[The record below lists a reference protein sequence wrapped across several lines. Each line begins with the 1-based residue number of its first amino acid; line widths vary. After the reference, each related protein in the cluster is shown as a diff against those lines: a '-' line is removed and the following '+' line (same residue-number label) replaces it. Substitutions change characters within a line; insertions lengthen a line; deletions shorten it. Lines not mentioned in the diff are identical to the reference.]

1 MKGLVKNR
9 NFKDL
14 PSFWHTDDL
23 EWNPEKHAACYVM
36 NNKLGS
42 AGGQANAQE
51 LGLFGCIVDTHKNY
65 QKRSEFGTFDVYY
78 GCVDISKIKQTK
90 KRKNKQFDKDLQE
103 MIIDYDPKVKHDPAN
118 ADFLLIKIDSNT
130 YRPLTPDEIFNYL
143 EILFGEGKK
152 KKPFPPHTRQLEII
166 KDRRAYLEQNKES
179 DLILNIESIHTRFGK
194 DKTNYLSI
202 QPETEIIFDCSA
214 YFATFQ
220 ITSEFDPDRDQAVET
235 RGRSK
240 KEILDD
246 IISARR
252 NGKRVWVLTSMFNDE
267 NSDRIELISLF
278 KNTNAELIIDEVDYA
293 AWSKIEIIKKVVEN
307 VIN

>member
-1 MKGLVKNR
+1 MLIDGLTQR
-9 NFKDL
+9 FSTL
-14 PSFWHTDDL
+14 S
-23 EWNPEKHAACYVM
+23 
-36 NNKLGS
+36 
-42 AGGQANAQE
+42 
-51 LGLFGCIVDTHKNY
+51 
-65 QKRSEFGTFDVYY
+65 
-78 GCVDISKIKQTK
+78 
-90 KRKNKQFDKDLQE
+90 
-103 MIIDYDPKVKHDPAN
+103 
-118 ADFLLIKIDSNT
+118 
-130 YRPLTPDEIFNYL
+130 DEISD
-143 EILFGEGKK
+143 
-152 KKPFPPHTRQLEII
+152 LEII
-166 KDRRAYLEQNKES
+166 EKDTVEIRTKLSQLQKLKIFIDAIEQRGKNECKDFKTDTYSVASDKENDRLKELLRKFTKLYLEQNKES

>member
-1 MKGLVKNR
+1 MKQLVKNR
-9 NFKDL
+9 DFVETPK
-14 PSFWHTDDL
+14 FWWTDDL
-23 EWNPEKHAACYVM
+23 EWDPEKHAAFYVM

-42 AGGQANAQE
+42 AGGQVNAQE
-51 LGLFGCIVDTHKNY
+51 LGLFRCVVETHKSY
-65 QKRSEFGTFDVYY
+65 SKRSEFGTFTVHY

-90 KRKNKQFDKDLQE
+90 KRKNKQFDKDVHE

-118 ADFLLIKIDSNT
+118 ADCLIIKTDTST

-152 KKPFPPHTRQLEII
+152 KNTFPPHTRQLDII
-166 KDRRAYLEQNKES
+166 KGRRTFLEQHRES

-220 ITSEFDPDRDQAVET
+220 ITSEFDPNRDQAVET

-240 KEILDD
+240 EEILDD

-252 NGKRVWVLTSMFNDE
+252 EGKRVWVLMSMFNDE
-267 NSDRIELISLF
+267 DSERIELISLF

-293 AWSKIEIIKKVVEN
+293 AWSKTEIIKKVVEH

>member
-9 NFKDL
+9 DFVETPK
-14 PSFWHTDDL
+14 FWWTADIKWD
-23 EWNPEKHAACYVM
+23 PEKHAAFYVM

-42 AGGQANAQE
+42 AGGQTNAQE

-65 QKRSEFGTFDVYY
+65 QKRSEFGTFIVYY

-90 KRKNKQFDKDLQE
+90 KRKNKQFDKDVHE
-103 MIIDYDPKVKHDPAN
+103 MIIDCDPKVKHDPAN
-118 ADFLLIKIDSNT
+118 ADCLLIKTDTNT

-152 KKPFPPHTRQLEII
+152 KKPFLPHTRQLEII
-166 KDRRAYLEQNKES
+166 KSRRDFLEQNRES
-179 DLILNIESIHTRFGK
+179 ELILNIESIHTRFGK
-194 DKTNYLSI
+194 DKTNYLGI

-220 ITSEFDPDRDQAVET
+220 ITSEFDPDKDQAVET
-235 RGRSK
+235 RSRSK
-240 KEILDD
+240 EEILDD
-246 IISARR
+246 IISAKR
-252 NGKRVWVLTSMFNDE
+252 NNKRVWVLMSMFNDE
-267 NSDRIELISLF
+267 DSERIELISLF
-278 KNTNAELIIDEVDYA
+278 KNANAELIIDEVDYA

>member
-14 PSFWHTDDL
+14 PSFWCTEDQ
-23 EWNPEKHAACYVM
+23 EWNPEKHAGFYIM
-36 NNKLGS
+36 NNKFGS
-42 AGGQANAQE
+42 TGGQANAQE
-51 LGLFGCIVDTHKNY
+51 LGLFGCVVDTHKSY
-65 QKRSEFGTFDVYY
+65 SKRSEFGTFDVYY

-90 KRKNKQFDKDLQE
+90 KRKNKQYDKDVHE
-103 MIIDYDPKVKHDPAN
+103 MIIDLDSKVKHDPAN
-118 ADFLLIKIDSNT
+118 ADCLLIKT
-130 YRPLTPDEIFNYL
+130 TTGTRPLTTEEILEYL
-143 EILFGEGKK
+143 NILFGEGKK
-152 KKPFPPHTRQLEII
+152 KTPFPAHTRQLEII
-166 KDRRAYLEQNKES
+166 KGRRDFLEQNRES

-202 QPETEIIFDCSA
+202 QAETEIIFDCSA

-235 RGRSK
+235 RSRSK
-240 KEILDD
+240 EEILND

-252 NGKRVWVLTSMFNDE
+252 AGKRAWVLMSMFNDE
-267 NSDRIELISLF
+267 DRDRIELISLF
-278 KNTNAELIIDEVDYA
+278 KNANAEIIIDEVDYA

>member
-14 PSFWHTDDL
+14 PSFWWTKDQ
-23 EWNPEKHAACYVM
+23 EWDPEKQAGFYIM
-36 NNKLGS
+36 NNKFGS
-42 AGGQANAQE
+42 TGGQANAQE
-51 LGLFGCIVDTHKNY
+51 LGLFGCVVETHKSY
-65 QKRSEFGTFDVYY
+65 SKRSEFGTFDVYY

-90 KRKNKQFDKDLQE
+90 KRKNKQYDKDVHE
-103 MIIDYDPKVKHDPAN
+103 MIIDLNPKVKHDPAN
-118 ADFLLIKIDSNT
+118 ADCLLIKTDT
-130 YRPLTPDEIFNYL
+130 GLRPLTTEEILEYL
-143 EILFGEGKK
+143 TILFGEGKK
-152 KKPFPPHTRQLEII
+152 KISFPAHTRQLEII
-166 KDRRAYLEQNKES
+166 KGRREFLEQNLES

-246 IISARR
+246 IISARH
-252 NGKRVWVLTSMFNDE
+252 NGKRVWVLMSMFNDKD
-267 NSDRIELISLF
+267 SDRIELISLF

>member
-9 NFKDL
+9 NFIDL
-14 PSFWHTDDL
+14 PSFWWTNDQ
-23 EWNPEKHAACYVM
+23 EWNSEKHAAFYVM

-42 AGGQANAQE
+42 AGGQLNAQE
-51 LGLFGCIVDTHKNY
+51 LGLFGCVVETHKSY
-65 QKRSEFGTFDVYY
+65 SKRSEFGTFDVYH
-78 GCVDISKIKQTK
+78 GCIEISKIKQTK
-90 KRKNKQFDKDLQE
+90 KRKNKQYDKDVID

-118 ADFLLIKIDSNT
+118 SDGLVIKTDTDT
-130 YRPLTPDEIFNYL
+130 YRPLTPNEIFEYL
-143 EILFGEGKK
+143 KILFGEGKK
-152 KKPFPPHTRQLEII
+152 KNPFPAHTRQLEII
-166 KDRRAYLEQNKES
+166 KGRRDFLEQNQKN

-220 ITSEFDPDRDQAVET
+220 ITSEFDPDCDQAVET
-235 RGRSK
+235 RSRSK
-240 KEILDD
+240 EEILND

-252 NGKRVWVLTSMFNDE
+252 NGKRVWVLMSMFNDE
-267 NSDRIELISLF
+267 DSERIELISLF

-293 AWSKIEIIKKVVEN
+293 AWSKIEIIKKVVEH

>member
-1 MKGLVKNR
+1 MKTVKNR

-14 PSFWHTDDL
+14 PSFWWTNDQ
-23 EWNPEKHAACYVM
+23 EWNPEKHAGFYIM
-36 NNKLGS
+36 NNKFGS
-42 AGGQANAQE
+42 TGGQANAQE
-51 LGLFGCIVDTHKNY
+51 LGLFGCVVETHKSY
-65 QKRSEFGTFDVYY
+65 SKRSEFGTFDVYY

-90 KRKNKQFDKDLQE
+90 KRKNKQYDKDVHE
-103 MIIDYDPKVKHDPAN
+103 MIIDLDPKVKHDPAN
-118 ADFLLIKIDSNT
+118 ADCLLIKTDT
-130 YRPLTPDEIFNYL
+130 GTRPLTTEEILEYL
-143 EILFGEGKK
+143 TILFGEGKK
-152 KKPFPPHTRQLEII
+152 KNQFPAHTRQLEII
-166 KDRRAYLEQNKES
+166 KGRREFLEQNLES

-194 DKTNYLSI
+194 DKTNYLCI

-235 RGRSK
+235 RSRSK
-240 KEILDD
+240 EEILDD
-246 IISARR
+246 IISARH
-252 NGKRVWVLTSMFNDE
+252 NGKRVWVLMSMFNDE
-267 NSDRIELISLF
+267 DSDRIELISLF

>member
-1 MKGLVKNR
+1 MKTVKNR

-14 PSFWHTDDL
+14 PSFWWTNDQ
-23 EWNPEKHAACYVM
+23 EWNPEKHAGFYIM
-36 NNKLGS
+36 NNKFGS
-42 AGGQANAQE
+42 TGGQANAQE
-51 LGLFGCIVDTHKNY
+51 LGLFGCVVETHKSY
-65 QKRSEFGTFDVYY
+65 SKRSEFGTFDVYY

-90 KRKNKQFDKDLQE
+90 KRKNKQYDKDVHE
-103 MIIDYDPKVKHDPAN
+103 MIIDLDPKVKHDPAN
-118 ADFLLIKIDSNT
+118 ADCLLIKTDT
-130 YRPLTPDEIFNYL
+130 GTRPLTTEEILEYL
-143 EILFGEGKK
+143 TILFGEGKK
-152 KKPFPPHTRQLEII
+152 KNQFPAHTRQLEII
-166 KDRRAYLEQNKES
+166 KGRREFLEQNLES

-235 RGRSK
+235 RSRSK
-240 KEILDD
+240 EEILDD
-246 IISARR
+246 IISARH
-252 NGKRVWVLTSMFNDE
+252 NGKRVWVLMSMFNDE
-267 NSDRIELISLF
+267 DSDRIELISLF

>member
-1 MKGLVKNR
+1 LKTVKNR

-14 PSFWHTDDL
+14 PSFWWTNDQ
-23 EWNPEKHAACYVM
+23 EWDPEKHAGFYIM
-36 NNKLGS
+36 NNKFGS
-42 AGGQANAQE
+42 TGGQANAQE
-51 LGLFGCIVDTHKNY
+51 LGLFGCVVETHKSY
-65 QKRSEFGTFDVYY
+65 SKRSEFGTFDVYY

-90 KRKNKQFDKDLQE
+90 KRKNKQYDKDVHE
-103 MIIDYDPKVKHDPAN
+103 MIIDLDPKVKHDPAN
-118 ADFLLIKIDSNT
+118 ADCLLIKTDTGS
-130 YRPLTPDEIFNYL
+130 RPLTTEEILEYL
-143 EILFGEGKK
+143 TTLFGEGKK
-152 KKPFPPHTRQLEII
+152 KISFPAHTRQLEII
-166 KDRRAYLEQNKES
+166 KGRREFLEQNLES

-220 ITSEFDPDRDQAVET
+220 ITSEFDPARDQAVET

-240 KEILDD
+240 EEILND
-246 IISARR
+246 IISARHD
-252 NGKRVWVLTSMFNDE
+252 GKRVWVLMSMFNDE
-267 NSDRIELISLF
+267 DSDRIELISLF

-293 AWSKIEIIKKVVEN
+293 AWSKIEIIKKVVEH

>member
-14 PSFWHTDDL
+14 PSFWWTDDQ
-23 EWNPEKHAACYVM
+23 EWNPEKHAGFYIM
-36 NNKLGS
+36 NNKFGS
-42 AGGQANAQE
+42 TGGQANAQE
-51 LGLFGCIVDTHKNY
+51 LGLFGCVVETHKSY
-65 QKRSEFGTFDVYY
+65 SKRSEFGTFDVYY

-90 KRKNKQFDKDLQE
+90 KRKNKQYDKDVHE
-103 MIIDYDPKVKHDPAN
+103 MIIDLNPKVKHDPAN
-118 ADFLLIKIDSNT
+118 ADCLLIKTDT
-130 YRPLTPDEIFNYL
+130 GLRPLTTEEILEYL
-143 EILFGEGKK
+143 TILFGEGKK
-152 KKPFPPHTRQLEII
+152 KISFPAHTRQLEII
-166 KDRRAYLEQNKES
+166 KGRREFLEQNLES

-246 IISARR
+246 IISARH
-252 NGKRVWVLTSMFNDE
+252 NGKRVWVLMSMFNDKDSE
-267 NSDRIELISLF
+267 RIELISLF

>member
-9 NFKDL
+9 NFIDL
-14 PSFWHTDDL
+14 PSFWWTNDQ
-23 EWNPEKHAACYVM
+23 EWHPEKHAAFYVM

-42 AGGQANAQE
+42 AGGQLNAQE
-51 LGLFGCIVDTHKNY
+51 LGLFGCVVETHKSY
-65 QKRSEFGTFDVYY
+65 SKRSEFGTFNVYH
-78 GCVDISKIKQTK
+78 GCIEISKIKQTK
-90 KRKNKQFDKDLQE
+90 KRKNKQYDKDVID

-118 ADFLLIKIDSNT
+118 SDGLVIKIDTST

-152 KKPFPPHTRQLEII
+152 KNTFPPHTRQLEII
-166 KDRRAYLEQNKES
+166 KGRREFLEQNRES

-214 YFATFQ
+214 LFATFQ

-240 KEILDD
+240 EEILND

-252 NGKRVWVLTSMFNDE
+252 DGKRVWVLMSMFNDE
-267 NSDRIELISLF
+267 DSDRIELISLF

-293 AWSKIEIIKKVVEN
+293 AWSKIEIIKKVVKN